1 MVVANSTG
9 MHPFEQSLTGGGPQL
24 ATLSVSGNNDV
35 MGKVLHEKESYIG
48 NLENEIDEMRKEIEI
63 QRE

>member
-1 MVVANSTG
+1 MASGNKK
-9 MHPFEQSLTGGGPQL
+9 FESLTANNNG
-24 ATLSVSGNNDV
+24 TLYGNELVS
-35 MGKVLHEKESYIG
+35 KVLAEKENYIG